1 VATQFPFSIN
11 QGVGEYPG
19 DAGSTLIFGSSD
31 SHSDFVSPMAR
42 FEFFDAFAAT
52 TVNAPIIFIRMGGTF
67 QTTLSNGYTE
77 TANIFGQPGSASDG
91 LWKTLTKTGTGT
103 MEGLF
108 KQLKGASA
116 AAQGFVSS
124 AGLNGKAQYEFI
136 SRRVLNNFQQL
147 IYNGPTFR
155 RFTLP
160 FTMRPTSEAEAKAMI
175 DIINCFRHA
184 SSPKGHPGAIPD
196 EFTTGE
202 VGVGQAVIS
211 PEEISANADNPS
223 EAAAPTT
230 ASANTL
236 SADEVSSLI
245 GTTGSDIYGGYSAAF
260 TFGYPDTC
268 QFRLV
273 LQQGVSGSTTGAVEK
288 ISEIFASEYC
298 VIENV
303 SVDYGSQ
310 NKMVFFTST
319 AEGKYYPSE
328 VTLTVNLRETSL
340 PTTGTLANEFTQ
352 STRTIF

>member
-1 VATQFPFSIN
+1 VATQFPFRIN
-11 QGVGEYPG
+11 QGEGFYPG
-19 DAGSTLIFGSSD
+19 SGGTLIFGSSD

-52 TVNAPIIFIRMGGTF
+52 TVKAPIIFIRMGGTF

-108 KQLKGASA
+108 KQLKGAGA

-175 DIINCFRHA
+175 DIINCFRLA
-184 SSPKGHPGAIPD
+184 SSPKGHPGPIPD

-202 VGVGQAVIS
+202 VGVDQLGNV
-211 PEEISANADNPS
+211 ISANAGTTPP
-223 EAAAPTT
+223 AAAATT
-230 ASANTL
+230 TSANTL
-236 SADEVSSLI
+236 SAVEVSSLI
-245 GTTGSDIYGGYSAAF
+245 GETGSDISGGYNAAF

-310 NKMVFFTST
+310 NKMIFFTST
-319 AEGKYYPSE
+319 AGGKYYPSE

-340 PTTGTLANEFTQ
+340 PTTGTLQNEFEQ